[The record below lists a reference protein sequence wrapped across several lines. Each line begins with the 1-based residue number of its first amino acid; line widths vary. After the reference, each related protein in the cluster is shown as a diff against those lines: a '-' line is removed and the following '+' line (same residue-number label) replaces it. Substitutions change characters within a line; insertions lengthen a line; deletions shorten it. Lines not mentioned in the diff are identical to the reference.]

1 MAHPVDAPTEV
12 VSASNSA
19 KADESGLNNQYSAE
33 QIESR
38 PQSKKAKFFSHLKRF
53 WWVYAILAICAIVLA
68 VMLTIF
74 IGVKNIAQSKINDAV
89 LDVQGI
95 SCTNTD
101 TNTFTLGINTTLK
114 SGTTKATVEAFQGV
128 MYLEDEPSQTPFV
141 TIDFPETQNM
151 PFQTVNISQHVD
163 IESIPALTTFNAW
176 LLNNESL
183 RVTVLGY
190 PNVKVPGISKKY
202 GVTFKKTITMP
213 GLNGFAG
220 LSVYNSSINITNF
233 ADGTNFHT
241 TATIPNKS
249 LVTFEIGNVTFNTY
263 LNGSLVGLSYI
274 NDVILA
280 PGNNTYAFR
289 SEIQQGPVLTAV
301 QTEPWCQT
309 GIVPMDLSGKA
320 VENHGQP
327 LAYFADALATHNTTV
342 QLDLG
347 TPLRALG
354 LNPKCPTTS
363 S

>member
-1 MAHPVDAPTEV
+1 MAHSIDSPREV
-12 VSASNSA
+12 SVSNSG
-19 KADESGLNNQYSAE
+19 KAEESGLANDNYAAE
-33 QIESR
+33 QIER
-38 PQSKKAKFFSHLKRF
+38 TQPQSKKAKFFTHLKRF
-53 WWVYAILAICAIVLA
+53 WWVYAILAVCAIVLA

-74 IGVKNIAQSKINDAV
+74 IGVKNLAQSKINAAV
-89 LDVQGI
+89 LEVQGI

-114 SGTTKATVEAFQGV
+114 SGSTKATVKAFKGV
-128 MYLEDEPSQTPFV
+128 MYLEDEPSHTPFV

-190 PNVKVPGISKKY
+190 PDVKVPGISKNY
-202 GVTFKKTITMP
+202 GVTFKKTVTMP

-263 LNGSLVGLSYI
+263 LNGSLVGESYI
-274 NDVILA
+274 NDVLLA

-289 SEIQQGPVLTAV
+289 SEIAQAPILAAV
-301 QTEPWCQT
+301 QSEPGCET

-320 VENHGQP
+320 VVNHGQP
-327 LAYFADALATHNTTV
+327 LAYFADALASHNTTV
-342 QLDLG
+342 QIDLG

-354 LNPKCPTTS
+354 LDPKCPS